1 MYRRIL
7 VPLDGSEVA
16 ECAFPHMQVV
26 AAGCNVVEVL
36 LLRVIGPLPLPG
48 DYIISEG
55 DRIRLESQH
64 RSEAQSYLERIT
76 RQLGESGMDVR
87 NDITEGDAAE
97 RIVDYADKHG
107 VDLIVMATHGRS
119 GIGRWA
125 LGSVADR
132 VVHHSHVPVLLVRAS
147 KDACTG

>member
-1 MYRRIL
+1 MYRKIL

-16 ECAFPHMQVV
+16 ECALPHMQVV
-26 AAGCNVVEVL
+26 AAGCNVVEIL

-55 DRIRLESQH
+55 DRKRLESQH
-64 RSEAQSYLERIT
+64 RSEAQSYLGRIT
-76 RQLGESGMDVR
+76 KQLGESGLDVHA
-87 NDITEGDAAE
+87 DIVEGEAAE
-97 RIVDYADKHG
+97 RIVEYADKQRI
-107 VDLIVMATHGRS
+107 DLIVMATHGRS

-132 VVHHSHVPVLLVRAS
+132 VVHHSRVPVLLVRAS
-147 KDACTG
+147 KDACAA